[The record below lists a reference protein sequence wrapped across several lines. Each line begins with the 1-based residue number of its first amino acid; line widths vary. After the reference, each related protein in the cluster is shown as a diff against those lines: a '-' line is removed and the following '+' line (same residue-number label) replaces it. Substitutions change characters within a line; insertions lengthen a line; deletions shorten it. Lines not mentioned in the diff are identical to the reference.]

1 MEKAQGLQCE
11 TYPFT
16 KLSFASIDTKYA
28 LGGGHFFLDF
38 AFIKYRLFLHDYE
51 MKLRTLTLRLY
62 NFLGH
67 QYISQAAV

>member
-28 LGGGHFFLDF
+28 LGGGAFFPGFCFYKIQIIL
-38 AFIKYRLFLHDYE
+38 A
-51 MKLRTLTLRLY
+51 
-62 NFLGH
+62 
-67 QYISQAAV
+67 